1 METPIMPQNIHNK
14 KEFEEF
20 LKRAGPRL
28 VVVDF
33 SAKWCAPCKVIR
45 PFVYEMAVRYEN
57 VLFCIVD
64 VDLAEDV
71 ANLCNVVAMPTFQ
84 FFVRGEKIFEIRGA
98 NEKKL
103 ESKIKELM

>member
-1 METPIMPQNIHNK
+1 MEAPIMPQNIHNK

-28 VVVDF
+28 VVVNF
-33 SAKWCAPCKVIR
+33 SAKWCGPGKVIR
-45 PFVYEMAVRYEN
+45 PFVYELAVRYEN

-71 ANLCNVVAMPTFQ
+71 ADLCNIVTMPTFQ
-84 FFVRGEKIFEIRGA
+84 FFMTGEKTCLRGT
-98 NEKKL
+98 L
-103 ESKIKELM
+103 F